1 MRYIGGCT
9 LPLLTN
15 LLLTSWDIQTD
26 PHQAAH
32 FGTSNVNPSTQ
43 TTWCFH
49 PISGIQL
56 PSSVILNSRSSC
68 RGLGPSPLNS
78 FSRKTISAEEP
89 PWRLSEVVGTSHQNR
104 HVNFVFVEIAWVFG
118 LGRDLD
124 FRRPVGGRIY
134 PKYNRLIS
142 GDFEF

>member
-56 PSSVILNSRSSC
+56 PSSVILNSQLQLQRFGS
-68 RGLGPSPLNS
+68 LATQFFQQKNN
-78 FSRKTISAEEP
+78 FSRRAPLASVRSCWNIAPKSAREFRVCGNCMGFWFGEGSRFP
-89 PWRLSEVVGTSHQNR
+89 SSWSEV
-104 HVNFVFVEIAWVFG
+104 
-118 LGRDLD
+118 
-124 FRRPVGGRIY
+124 
-134 PKYNRLIS
+134 
-142 GDFEF
+142 EFIRNTTA